1 MRRKGKKK
9 DRSWRAAIAD
19 GDNQL
24 CSQSVQS
31 VGRLVDGGGCAGGGW
46 HSLFSPT
53 WSPLLVSSL
62 FLSFASQSKLG
73 GPVVQSSCFLFLS
86 LSSLSYPSIT
96 RSTTFLLIPVLSPPC
111 HHPKPSPVAFFVSFP
126 HFVFFLPCHL
136 CLPSPHRPRCLLS
149 HSYPSI
155 P

>member
-24 CSQSVQS
+24 YSQSVQS
-31 VGRLVDGGGCAGGGW
+31 VGRLVDGGGCAGGGCLP
-46 HSLFSPT
+46 LFSPT

-73 GPVVQSSCFLFLS
+73 SPVVQISCFLFLS
-86 LSSLSYPSIT
+86 LSCA
-96 RSTTFLLIPVLSPPC
+96 LSPP
-111 HHPKPSPVAFFVSFP
+111 
-126 HFVFFLPCHL
+126 
-136 CLPSPHRPRCLLS
+136 LPSSS
-149 HSYPSI
+149 HLVLGYNDDDDGDSPGHHL
-155 P
+155 